1 MYSRSYKYCI
11 LVYIII
17 IIIIIIIAAANDVV
31 RYCDSRRRSVDCY

>member
-11 LVYIII
+11 LVYII